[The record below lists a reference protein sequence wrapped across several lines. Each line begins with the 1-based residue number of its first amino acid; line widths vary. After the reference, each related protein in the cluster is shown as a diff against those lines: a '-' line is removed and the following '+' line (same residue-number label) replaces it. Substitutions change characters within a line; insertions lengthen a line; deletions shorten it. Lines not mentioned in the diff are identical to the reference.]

1 MKAKLPRWSQLSII
15 SLNSKQQVK
24 YKVVHSVTI
33 MLSLR
38 ANNTVRSDVHKL
50 SSIYLFSQ
58 LFCSFILCHLL
69 SAALLR
75 GWCREISRSQQCPES
90 FAGKSM
96 TLVFLHLGSTQTFL
110 TLLQYTYFI
119 SSDSQFHIL
128 FIFLFSFIIV
138 KNCFSRHTWLNSYCG
153 QYLTITI
160 YVYSPGAFGICL
172 LLYCATF
179 LS

>member
-1 MKAKLPRWSQLSII
+1 MKIVTLRILMKTKLPRWSQLSII

-50 SSIYLFSQ
+50 SSMYLFSQ

-75 GWCREISRSQQCPES
+75 GWCREFSRSQQCPES

-110 TLLQYTYFI
+110 YT
-119 SSDSQFHIL
+119 
-128 FIFLFSFIIV
+128 
-138 KNCFSRHTWLNSYCG
+138 T
-153 QYLTITI
+153 TI
-160 YVYSPGAFGICL
+160 Y
-172 LLYCATF
+172 LLYLQWFPIPYFVYFSVLFYYC
-179 LS
+179 